1 MSRDTGSD
9 NEIAKDLFLENVTG
23 VFGLINDTIGCEE
36 KGNGAKSVPSSTS
49 PHHHPNIGGK
59 EKKRGENILLTSIC
73 LRYSSTEVSVKGF
86 EIAIPA
92 FATKTSNRPKS
103 LTIEFIVSSTL
114 FGSDTSN

>member
-9 NEIAKDLFLENVTG
+9 DEIAKALFLENVTG

-36 KGNGAKSVPSSTS
+36 KGGEVRSILNLTFPSSQ
-49 PHHHPNIGGK
+49 HL
-59 EKKRGENILLTSIC
+59 EKKRGKNILLTSIC

-103 LTIEFIVSSTL
+103 LTIRLIVSSTL
-114 FGSDTSN
+114 FGFDTSN

>member
-9 NEIAKDLFLENVTG
+9 DEIAKALFLENVTG

-36 KGNGAKSVPSSTS
+36 KGGCKVRSILNLTSPSSQ
-49 PHHHPNIGGK
+49 HLEK
-59 EKKRGENILLTSIC
+59 KKRGENILLTSIC

-92 FATKTSNRPKS
+92 FATKTSKRPKS
-103 LTIEFIVSSTL
+103 LTIRLIVSSTL
-114 FGSDTSN
+114 FGFDTSN

>member
-9 NEIAKDLFLENVTG
+9 DEIAKALFLENVTG
-23 VFGLINDTIGCEE
+23 VFGLINDTIGCE
-36 KGNGAKSVPSSTS
+36 KRGGAKSV
-49 PHHHPNIGGK
+49 HPNIRG
-59 EKKRGENILLTSIC
+59 EKKRGKNILLTSIC

-103 LTIEFIVSSTL
+103 LTISLIVSSTL